1 MQKLLRPEI
10 SATSYI
16 QVNLFV
22 DSSHLNRV
30 SFYLLVQE
38 SEFNT
43 PSSPPLLE
51 PNLDLN
57 SATMI

>member
-10 SATSYI
+10 SASSYI
-16 QVNLFV
+16 QLHLFV
-22 DSSHLNRV
+22 DSSHLSLV

-51 PNLDLN
+51 PNLGLN